1 MMNKKVSIILILSI
15 LLPLSSCYKVVG
27 DALPKRAA
35 GRFDSQ
41 LADSSPD
48 FAKGWY
54 DGCEVGMSA
63 GANSFYKMFHQ
74 TNQADGYKMANSSDY
89 RVSWTNGFWWCYRK
103 DFVKQ
108 KSSIWGSILSG
119 FK

>member
-1 MMNKKVSIILILSI
+1 MKKELRMILLFLV

-48 FAKGWY
+48 FAKGWR

-74 TNQADGYKMANSSDY
+74 TNQADGYKMASSSDY

-103 DFVKQ
+103 DYVKQ
-108 KSSIWGSILSG
+108 KSSIWGSMFSG
-119 FK
+119 LK